1 MMNKIQISKVPSA
14 QQKQIP
20 EDHSKLGFGQ
30 LFTDHMF
37 MMEYEDGA
45 WKNPRIEPYRDFQ
58 MDPATLVLHYG
69 QGIFEGL
76 KAYRKDDSIYLFRPE
91 KNIERMNQSATRM
104 MMRTFDEDLALDAI
118 KQLCLVEKNW
128 IPDSH
133 GTALY
138 LRPTMIATEATLG
151 VRPSTKFLFY
161 IIASPVG
168 AYYAN
173 GYNPI
178 KLMVTEKYART
189 APGGA
194 GAAKTMGNYA
204 SAMLATHEAHEAG
217 FNQVL
222 WLDAINKKYIEEVG
236 VMNFFALIDD
246 ELVTPNLTGT
256 ILPGVTRDSVIQ
268 LAKSWGTK
276 VSERQLSID
285 ELIQGIQSGAVKETF
300 GSGTAA
306 VISPISDFHHQDQT
320 YQVADGQIG
329 SFTNRLFNELTSI
342 QYGKAEDRFGWIH
355 KIEN

>member
-1 MMNKIQISKVPSA
+1 MHKIHIEKITPDLK
-14 QQKQIP
+14 KQIHQ
-20 EDHSKLGFGQ
+20 DHSKLGFGQ
-30 LFTDHMF
+30 LFSDHMF
-37 MMEYEDGA
+37 LMEYDGKA
-45 WKNPRIEPYRDFQ
+45 WSNPRIEPYRDFQ
-58 MDPATLVLHYG
+58 IDPATLVLHYG

-76 KAYRKDDSIYLFRPE
+76 KAYRNGDDLYLFRPE

-104 MMRTFDEDLALDAI
+104 MMQTFDEELALEAL
-118 KQLCLVEKNW
+118 KQLCLLEKDW

-138 LRPTMIATEATLG
+138 LRPTMIATEVSLG
-151 VRPSTKFLFY
+151 VRPSSKYLFY

-173 GYNPI
+173 GYSPI

-194 GAAKTMGNYA
+194 GAVKTMGNYA
-204 SAMLATHEAHEAG
+204 AAMFATNEAHEAG

-222 WLDAINKKYIEEVG
+222 WLDAVEKKYVEEVG
-236 VMNFFALIDD
+236 VMNFFALFKD

-268 LAKSWGTK
+268 LVKSWGIK

-285 ELIQGIQSGAVKETF
+285 ELVRGIESGDVLETF

-306 VISPISDFHHQDQT
+306 VISPISDIHYQDKT
-320 YQVADGQIG
+320 YQIADGQIG
-329 SFTNRLFNELTSI
+329 SFTQRLFNELTAI
-342 QYGKAEDRFGWIH
+342 QYGKTEDPFGWVQ
-355 KIEN
+355 KIEE